1 MNPSPEENLQ
11 MLKKAAECYVK
22 AGWWMDACRVWEKMG
37 EYQQAALI
45 YEQEGNWLKAGECYR
60 KIENW
65 KKAAECYQK
74 GEEAEAALECWL
86 KAGEILQV
94 AWIWV
99 DTFQQ
104 SHQSQAEIKKIL
116 HPTESQKLEIELITA
131 RWEASGNKTRESGKR
146 LRELLE
152 VLRKELRPSKRYLY
166 EWGLKIAKEIKR
178 PDLTAL
184 IYATAYRAKMPNVCK
199 EWEIWAIETLG
210 DATGIPQ
217 EEAEGKLE
225 SYEFEVV
232 RVNRKGEIIE
242 REWKQARYFAEEL
255 GKGIEIE
262 MVYILGGTFMM
273 GSPKEEKDSY
283 DDEKPQHQVTVEEFY
298 LGKYQV
304 TQAQWKAVVNLP
316 KIERDLKP
324 DPSDFKGE
332 NRPVEQVSWEDAVE
346 FCARLSK
353 VTGKEYRLPSEAE
366 WEYAC
371 RAGTS
376 TPFHYGE
383 TITSELANY
392 YGNTIYAE
400 EPAGEYRRETTPVG
414 SFPPNGF
421 GLYDMHGNVCEWC
434 ADLWHSSYEGAPNDG
449 RVWVNENDNDSHS
462 LRGGSWFNNSWYCR
476 SAYRNNYDARYDVNV
491 GFRVCCV
498 VGRT

>member
-1 MNPSPEENLQ
+1 MKPSPEENLQ
-11 MLKKAAECYVK
+11 LLKKAAECYVK

-74 GEEAEAALECWL
+74 GEEAEASLECWL
-86 KAGEILQV
+86 AAGEILQA

-104 SHQSQAEIKKIL
+104 SHQSQAEIRKIL
-116 HPTESQKLEIELITA
+116 HPTESQELEIELITA

-152 VLRKELRPSKRYLY
+152 RLRKELRPSKRYLY

-217 EEAEGKLE
+217 EEVKGELV

-232 RVNRKGEIIE
+232 KVNRKGEIIE

-262 MVYILGGTFMM
+262 MVYIPGGTFMM
-273 GSPKEEKDSY
+273 GSPKEEKDSHS
-283 DDEKPQHQVTVEEFY
+283 DERPQHQVKVEEFY

-304 TQAQWKAVVNLP
+304 TQAQWEVVANLP

-324 DPSDFKGE
+324 DPSRFKGE
-332 NRPVEQVSWEDAVE
+332 NRPVEQVYWEDAVE

-353 VTGKEYRLPSEAE
+353 ATGKEYRLPSEAE
-366 WEYAC
+366 WEYADVE
-371 RAGTS
+371 RERIHNFTMGKPLRVIWLIMMQAIIFTQK
-376 TPFHYGE
+376 
-383 TITSELANY
+383 NQQ
-392 YGNTIYAE
+392 GNIDE
-400 EPAGEYRRETTPVG
+400 KQPQ
-414 SFPPNGF
+414 
-421 GLYDMHGNVCEWC
+421 
-434 ADLWHSSYEGAPNDG
+434 
-449 RVWVNENDNDSHS
+449 
-462 LRGGSWFNNSWYCR
+462 
-476 SAYRNNYDARYDVNV
+476 
-491 GFRVCCV
+491 
-498 VGRT
+498 